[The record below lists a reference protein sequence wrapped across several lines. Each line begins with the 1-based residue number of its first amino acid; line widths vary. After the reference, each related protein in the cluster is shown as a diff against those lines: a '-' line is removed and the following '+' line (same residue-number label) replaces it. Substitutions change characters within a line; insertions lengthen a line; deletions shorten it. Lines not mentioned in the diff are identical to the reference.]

1 MAIFRR
7 HRLST
12 ITFGKGI
19 QMYRYMS
26 CSSLIFLGIVMCV
39 TCLITGRRWD
49 CCGKCIQMYRYMSC
63 SSPIYLGIVMC
74 VTCLIT
80 GRRWYCCSKGIQMY
94 RRWYCC
100 GISLW

>member
-49 CCGKCIQMYRYMSC
+49 CCGKGIQMYRYMSC
-63 SSPIYLGIVMC
+63 SSPIYLGIVC
-74 VTCLIT
+74 VL
-80 GRRWYCCSKGIQMY
+80 
-94 RRWYCC
+94 
-100 GISLW
+100 LV